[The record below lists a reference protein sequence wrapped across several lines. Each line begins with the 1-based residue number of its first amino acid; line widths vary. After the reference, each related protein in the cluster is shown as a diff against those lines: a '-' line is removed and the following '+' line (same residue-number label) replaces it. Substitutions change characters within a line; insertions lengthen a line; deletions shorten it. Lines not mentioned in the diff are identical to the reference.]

1 MVVRLIVLIY
11 FFFFLS
17 HCLLMILSSI
27 YNLSR
32 LICIYGK
39 LSLIARLISVYSVF
53 PFYSNSSLVSLSMLY
68 QRFSVEV
75 VFILKFFHQCNHHFF
90 LEFYLNSPGLHLRVC
105 LLLGY
110 IFQNKFDVFSI
121 NLFINKR
128 KVKKNQKQNKTKHII
143 K

>member
-17 HCLLMILSSI
+17 HFLLMILSSI
-27 YNLSR
+27 YNLNR
-32 LICIYGK
+32 LICIP
-39 LSLIARLISVYSVF
+39 SIVRLISVYSVF
-53 PFYSNSSLVSLSMLY
+53 LFYSNSSLVSLSMLY